1 VNNIQLYRRPFIARL
16 LAIHFY
22 VAHTFINSINDL
34 LISFYSERYLSLHVL
49 STDNGK
55 SSGAARVAF
64 SKEAKSGAAGVSQ
77 LQDRSEMPGTGNC
90 QGDPL

>member
-1 VNNIQLYRRPFIARL
+1 LNYIPLYRRPFIGRL
-16 LAIHFY
+16 LAIYFY
-22 VAHTFINSINDL
+22 VAHTFINPINDL
-34 LISFYSERYLSLHVL
+34 LISFYSEKYLSLHVL

-64 SKEAKSGAAGVSQ
+64 SKEAKNGATGVSQ
-77 LQDRSEMPGTGNC
+77 LQDRSERPGAGDS